1 MLDRPGQGPEFRR
14 GLGRVT
20 ESASQE
26 SDTGI
31 MTRADT
37 AAGAAVAVI
46 AGQRV
51 ELLDRARIYACG
63 ITPYDVTH
71 LGHAAT
77 FVWIDALGR
86 MLRFAGVKPEVCRN
100 VTDVD
105 DVLDAAARRAG
116 AAYDEFAAIQQFQFD
131 RDMAALGVRSPEHE
145 PRAHRYVE
153 QVIRLASGLLD
164 AGVAYHRRGSVYFRG
179 QGVASRAGLDRA
191 EALRLSGE
199 FGGRPGDPA
208 KDDPVDVAV
217 WQATEPGHP
226 AWDSPWGAG
235 RPGWHAECAAMAMS
249 VFGPAVDVHAG
260 GADLKFPHHA
270 YHAAMAEAFTGVRPY
285 ARAWFHSGV
294 VTIDGAKMAKSAG
307 NLILLD
313 DLLAKHPA
321 GAVRLMI
328 LDRPW
333 AQHWDYRPALL
344 DVAAAR
350 LQNLY
355 QAAARNV
362 PNDPA
367 AVDAMR
373 RLLADDLNVPAALDL
388 AVEAGGAAA
397 RTVASVLGL
406 S

>member
-1 MLDRPGQGPEFRR
+1 
-14 GLGRVT
+14 
-20 ESASQE
+20 
-26 SDTGI
+26 
-31 MTRADT
+31 MTRTHNVAG
-37 AAGAAVAVI
+37 GAAAVL
-46 AGQRV
+46 AGERL
-51 ELLDRARIYACG
+51 ELLDAARIYACG

-86 MLRFAGVKPEVCRN
+86 TLRFIGVEPVVCRN

-145 PRAHRYVE
+145 PRAHRYVA

-164 AGVAYHRRGSVYFRG
+164 AGAAYHRDGSVYFRG
-179 QGVASRAGLDRA
+179 QGVASRAGLDQA
-191 EALRLSGE
+191 DALRLSE
-199 FGGRPGDPA
+199 EYGGRPGDPA
-208 KDDPVDVAV
+208 KDDPLDVAV
-217 WQATEPGHP
+217 WQAGEPGHP
-226 AWDSPWGAG
+226 AWDSPWGPG

-260 GADLKFPHHA
+260 GLDLRFPHHA

-285 ARAWFHSGV
+285 ARAWFHAGV
-294 VTIDGAKMAKSAG
+294 VTIGGAKMAKSAG

-313 DLLAKHPA
+313 DLLAKYPA

-333 AQHWDYRPALL
+333 GESWDYRPALL
-344 DVAAAR
+344 DAAAAR
-350 LQNLY
+350 LDTLY
-355 QAAARNV
+355 QAAARNA
-362 PNDPA
+362 PPDPA
-367 AVDAMR
+367 AVDALR
-373 RLLADDLNVPAALDL
+373 QLLADDLNITAALDL

-397 RTVASVLGL
+397 RTLASVLGL